1 MVNLPQ
7 NITIVSGLPRSGT
20 SMMMQMLSA
29 GGMSVLTDHMRT
41 ADEDNLRG
49 YFEFERAKQ
58 IKEDTIWLPDAV
70 GKVVKMIYFLLYD
83 LPTDYHF
90 RVIFMQRSLDEVI
103 RSQQIMLQRRGER
116 GAGLA
121 SQQMAEVFQRQL
133 EKMDDWLADQPNFEK
148 LDVRFQDVIRDSSAE
163 AARVQQF
170 VLQDLD
176 VAAMAEAV
184 DPTLFRQRS
193 DSTTH

>member
-1 MVNLPQ
+1 
-7 NITIVSGLPRSGT
+7 
-20 SMMMQMLSA
+20 MMQMLSA

-176 VAAMAEAV
+176 VVAMAEAV